1 MKEAPIIPLLQFE
14 NNALPFKIQTITGL
28 LDKGDDIQNTVH
40 SHNYYEMIWLI
51 KGMGTLC
58 LDLREYETGND
69 SIFCIRPNQAHR
81 FYVSADMEGF
91 VFSFTDSFF
100 NTAEQEFDRASQV
113 GLFQIFS
120 QSSHIRIASDAEPA
134 MKEIAALMIKEY
146 ENQFASG
153 IELLKRYFRIFL
165 IYLSRQ
171 TEETSNAAMQ
181 SRETSLL
188 NEFMEMLEHNFKEKK
203 MVADYAGKLCVTPN
217 YLNRVIKKNTGFPA
231 RHHIKQ
237 RVLLEAKRLG
247 RYSNAGMKQIAYSLG
262 FSDSAHFSKFFKSG
276 SGTNFS
282 DFKNSQDTGSA
293 AVSFQRA

>member
-1 MKEAPIIPLLQFE
+1 MKQSQIIPLLQFE
-14 NNALPFKIQTITGL
+14 NNVLPFKIQTIQDI
-28 LDKGDDIQNTVH
+28 LDFGDDMQNIVH

-51 KGMGTLC
+51 KGMGTLHA
-58 LDLREYETGND
+58 DLCEYQIGNG

-81 FYVSADMEGF
+81 FTLSPDMEGF

-100 NTAEQEFDRASQV
+100 NTAEEFDRSGQAS
-113 GLFQIFS
+113 LLQIFS
-120 QSSHIRIASDAEPA
+120 QSISICIAGDAEPA
-134 MKEIAALMIKEY
+134 MKEITALMIKEY
-146 ENQFASG
+146 ENHAALG

-171 TEETSNAAMQ
+171 VDGTSKAAIQ
-181 SRETSLL
+181 SREMSLL
-188 NEFMEMLEHNFKEKK
+188 NAFMEMLEHDFKEKK

-282 DFKNSQDTGSA
+282 DFKNFRDADSLPE
-293 AVSFQRA
+293 SFNRA

>member
-1 MKEAPIIPLLQFE
+1 MKQSQIIPLLQFE
-14 NNALPFKIQTITGL
+14 NNALPFKIQTIQGL
-28 LDKGDDIQNTVH
+28 LDNGDELQDTVH

-51 KGMGTLC
+51 KGMGTLYA
-58 LDLREYETGND
+58 DLHEYQIGNG

-81 FYVSADMEGF
+81 FNLRADMEGF

-100 NTAEQEFDRASQV
+100 KTAEQEFDWTGQIS
-113 GLFQIFS
+113 LCQIFS
-120 QSSHIRIASDAEPA
+120 QSLHIHLAGDAEPA
-134 MKEIAALMIKEY
+134 MKGIAALMLKEY
-146 ENQFASG
+146 ENQFALG

-165 IYLSRQ
+165 IYMSRQ
-171 TEETSNAAMQ
+171 IEETSKAAIQ
-181 SRETSLL
+181 SRETRLL
-188 NEFMEMLEHNFKEKK
+188 NAFMEMLEHNFKEKK

-276 SGTNFS
+276 SGENFS
-282 DFKNSQDTGSA
+282 DFKNFRDA
-293 AVSFQRA
+293 ASMPESLHRA